1 MALVLS
7 RKESGSSSACRAKD
21 QSEASISRQRG
32 PMRAHLEAGHVVDDE
47 DLPEDAD
54 HDPAQG
60 EDGLGLQLQ
69 GELGDEALQETWRGG
84 DRDSSHPPT
93 LGDIR
98 ELKMKGQ
105 SISAGFRTPLGIEA
119 LRQDFKNT
127 FRIHIINI

>member
-1 MALVLS
+1 M
-7 RKESGSSSACRAKD
+7 
-21 QSEASISRQRG
+21 
-32 PMRAHLEAGHVVDDE
+32 LEILHQINSQTGTSMKSPPRRRVVDDE

-54 HDPAQG
+54 HHPAQG

-127 FRIHIINI
+127 FHIHIRNI

>member
-21 QSEASISRQRG
+21 QSEARISRQRG

-69 GELGDEALQETWRGG
+69 GELGDQALQETWRGG
-84 DRDSSHPPT
+84 DRYSSDT
-93 LGDIR
+93 TNLGGYQGVEDEGPVYLSRI
-98 ELKMKGQ
+98 Q
-105 SISAGFRTPLGIEA
+105 NSIGY
-119 LRQDFKNT
+119 
-127 FRIHIINI
+127 

>member
-1 MALVLS
+1 M
-7 RKESGSSSACRAKD
+7 
-21 QSEASISRQRG
+21 SRQPG
-32 PMRAHLEAGHVVDDE
+32 PMGAHLEAGHVVDDE

-69 GELGDEALQETWRGG
+69 GELGDEALQG
-84 DRDSSHPPT
+84 DMVRVEQTAVTPPT

-105 SISAGFRTPLGIEA
+105 SISAGFRTPLGMEA
-119 LRQDFKNT
+119 LRHDFKNT
-127 FRIHIINI
+127 FHIHSQNL